1 MSQPDLPKLPP
12 PTRPVRSPMR
22 RRARAK
28 WWFDQMRRE
37 VDKAPEPKRVCK
49 ACGGAI
55 EFDVPKDN
63 HTCKGC
69 QNV

>member
-12 PTRPVRSPMR
+12 PTRPMR

-37 VDKAPEPKRVCK
+37 VDKAPEPSGRVCRS
-49 ACGGAI
+49 CGGVI
-55 EFDVPKDN
+55 ESDVPKDN